1 MRTTIA
7 IDDDVFEKLKV
18 MARKQRTSLRQVVV
32 ETLRRGLSS
41 QEPRRERRKPFHTK
55 VFRSA
60 FRPGVDPLRL
70 NQLAD
75 EIEVARIAET
85 RIAETPKAKS

>member
-7 IDDDVFEKLKV
+7 IDDDVFEKLKTI
-18 MARKQRTSLRQVVV
+18 AHKQQVSLRQVVV

-41 QEPRRERRKPFHTK
+41 QEPRPQQRKPFHTK

-70 NQLAD
+70 NQLSD
-75 EIEVARIAET
+75 EIEVARDSGSSKH
-85 RIAETPKAKS
+85 R

>member
-32 ETLRRGLSS
+32 ETLRRGLST
-41 QEPRRERRKPFHTK
+41 QEPRPERRKPFHTK

-60 FRPGVDPLRL
+60 FRPGVAPLRL
-70 NQLAD
+70 NQLVD
-75 EIEVARIAET
+75 EIEVAL
-85 RIAETPKAKS
+85 IAETPKAKS